1 MIITTLVVFEQTCC
15 FNSSLLLI
23 VFNFVYPFGLSSIIY
38 HNIITGEQDIGY
50 HTGCRRATRS
60 MYSRIRSIEVLF

>member
-38 HNIITGEQDIGY
+38 HNIITGEQDIIPVVGA
-50 HTGCRRATRS
+50 RRAVCTVGYDR
-60 MYSRIRSIEVLF
+60 